1 MVGQYSTR
9 TMEASVLKQ
18 ADVSYQID
26 CQTTKKGK
34 MFAGTKRRIC
44 WKFGFSNR
52 EALQRGLSGTD
63 CRGEEHEVVFVW
75 SLTSGKKFVLADGHE
90 VHWSKQSPFAE
101 KFEGSW
107 QCSWHS
113 QMAGKKRL
121 LEVVAYTKKSKSNTS
136 VADSSFRNYDLI
148 IDGVPFSNMPQMFE
162 LGLTKT
168 AEDQRRMR
176 GIGTQQCTQQCTQQS
191 PQKQGLP
198 QRRKHIHDNELG
210 TASHHSYASQQHPFS
225 PRDTSARTSFSAT
238 DLLYTHSSHSYAS
251 QQHHS
256 LHDTSMNSFSATDLL
271 DFHEQQPQ
279 QQQQPQLL
287 QPLAACNELNSRS
300 LPDLRYG
307 FSTSPT
313 SVMSEISGQSVPQ
326 FQYQHEQNS
335 PTSVM
340 AMNPFDMFA
349 TATKPQHHNHQQ
361 MHQMHQHQ
369 HQYQNNNYY
378 PQQQQHSFV
387 Y

>member
-9 TMEASVLKQ
+9 TMEASGLKQ

-113 QMAGKKRL
+113 QLAGKKRL

-136 VADSSFRNYDLI
+136 VADNSFRNYDLI
-148 IDGVPFSNMPQMFE
+148 IDGVPFSDMPQMFE

-176 GIGTQQCTQQCTQQS
+176 GITQQS
-191 PQKQGLP
+191 PPKQAMP
-198 QRRKHIHDNELG
+198 QRRKYVHDNELG
-210 TASHHSYASQQHPFS
+210 TASHHSYASQPQPFS

-238 DLLYTHSSHSYAS
+238 DIVYTQSSHSYAS
-251 QQHHS
+251 QQHQS
-256 LHDTSMNSFSATDLL
+256 LQDASMNSFSATDLL
-271 DFHEQQPQ
+271 DFHEQP

-313 SVMSEISGQSVPQ
+313 SIMTEISGASVPH
-326 FQYQHEQNS
+326 FHYQHQNQTS

-349 TATKPQHHNHQQ
+349 TATKPQHQ
-361 MHQMHQHQ
+361 QMHQHQ
-369 HQYQNNNYY
+369 HQYKNNNYY
-378 PQQQQHSFV
+378 PQQQQQSFV